1 MILELSSFDYL
12 TAPPERLLANAGFW
26 AALPRLSADRSAR
39 LLMVADTL
47 RAEDVQ
53 RGFEQVAT
61 PVHLLPPGVL
71 AYRADYEDFL
81 GRVVRDVRYLRLY
94 LVLESRFAEAQMLS
108 VLAGYGMTARPLD
121 HVLPRPFAR
130 GLDRWDY
137 IQAEDGTLWAML
149 RTRDRQG
156 GLLNPRS
163 LHALLGLDFPVW
175 AALQVYTFPQS
186 EALRTLRLKAVLAA
200 TEQGKTLEGRAE
212 ASEAESGILGVRA
225 ALAQGL
231 ALHTVRLYVLVG
243 APDPETLAA
252 RVEVARSSLPLET
265 IRLFG
270 AGDAA
275 RRVFSAGP
283 TGERD
288 GFMLTTPG
296 VALLAGS
303 ALSYR
308 RRTETQGVLL
318 GVDHNQAP
326 VVLDLFDDRNPSYNM
341 VVLGQTGGGK
351 TFAVL
356 LLMLRHLLLG
366 VRLVIV
372 DPQGKIDLSFLG
384 DEVVQQVRL
393 GTAETRINVLDI
405 VHPELS
411 SQVSGA
417 IAALRM
423 LGVTDGDG
431 VERALL
437 DRALTALYTP
447 WGASRTPTLADL
459 LAMLKA
465 QVVEVESPNMREAS
479 MRLITRLRPFV
490 EGSLAAWFGGETT
503 ADFGLRR
510 PVTVFD
516 VSALPQQE
524 VGGDLRAA
532 MLSILVGNIHQAIRR
547 LRAAGDTAP
556 VLVFVDEMGM
566 LMRDPVMA
574 AYVSRE
580 YKTARS
586 RLVGMIVADQDL
598 HSLLGPRD
606 ERGLHHGVPI
616 LANAASVLIF
626 HQRGSELPRIR
637 EHFPDMPEE
646 VVQALPTLPVGV
658 CFAQLPDDLL
668 RVSVIPS
675 SLDRVVLSSREQDRA
690 EARRVV
696 AQWRAELGLDEEVLH
711 A

>member
-1 MILELSSFDYL
+1 MILELRSFDYL
-12 TAPPERLLANAGFW
+12 TAPPERLLASAGFW
-26 AALPRLSADRSAR
+26 AALPRLTTDRTAR
-39 LLMVADTL
+39 ILMVADTL
-47 RAEDVQ
+47 RAEDVR

-71 AYRADYEDFL
+71 AYRTDYEDFL

-94 LVLESRFAEAQMLS
+94 LVAESKFAEAQMVNVLS
-108 VLAGYGMTARPLD
+108 GFGVAAQPLD
-121 HVLPRPFAR
+121 HPLPRPFAR

-137 IQAEDGTLWAML
+137 IQAGDGSVWALL

-156 GLLNPRS
+156 GLLTPRS
-163 LHALLGLDFPVW
+163 LHGLLGLDFPIW
-175 AALQVYTFPQS
+175 AALQVHTFAQS
-186 EALRTLRLKAVLAA
+186 QALRLMRQKSILAA
-200 TEQGKTLEGRAE
+200 TEPGKTLEDRAE
-212 ASEAESGILGVRA
+212 ASEAESGILGVRS
-225 ALAQGL
+225 ALAQGW

-243 APDPETLAA
+243 APDPEELNA
-252 RVEVARSSLPLET
+252 RVEVVRSSLPLET

-270 AGDAA
+270 AGEAVQ
-275 RRVFSAGP
+275 RVFSAGP
-283 TGERD
+283 TGERE
-288 GFMLTTPG
+288 GFMVTTPG
-296 VALLAGS
+296 AALLAGS

-308 RRTETQGVLL
+308 RRTETHGVLL
-318 GVDHNQAP
+318 GVDHHQAP
-326 VVLDLFDDRNPSYNM
+326 VILDLFDDRHPSYNL
-341 VVLGQTGGGK
+341 VVLGQTGSGK
-351 TFAVL
+351 TFGVL
-356 LLMLRHLLLG
+356 LLMLRHLLMG

-384 DEVVQQVRL
+384 DEVYQRVRL
-393 GTAETRINVLDI
+393 GTAETRINVLDV

-417 IAALRM
+417 VAALRM

-437 DRALTALYTP
+437 DRALTMLYTP
-447 WGASRTPTLADL
+447 WGAQRTPTLVDL
-459 LAMLKA
+459 LAALRA
-465 QVVEVESPNMREAS
+465 HLVEVESPGMREAL
-479 MRLITRLRPFV
+479 MRLIARLRPFV

-503 ADFGLRR
+503 ADFGLSH

-516 VSALPQQE
+516 VSTLPQQE
-524 VGGDLRAA
+524 VGGDLREA
-532 MLSILVGNIHQAIRR
+532 MLSILVGNVHQAIRR

-574 AYVSRE
+574 AYISRE

-598 HSLLGPRD
+598 HSLLGPQD
-606 ERGLHHGVPI
+606 ERGLHHGIPI
-616 LANAASVLIF
+616 LANAANVLIF

-646 VVQALPTLPVGV
+646 VVQALPALPVGV

-668 RVSVIPS
+668 RVNVIPS
-675 SLDRVVLSSREQDRA
+675 ALDRVVLSSREQDRA

-696 AQWRAELGLDEEVLH
+696 TQLRAELGLDEEV
-711 A
+711 